1 MGGQGGGFCFC
12 SPSELSVQ
20 CMYPLHV
27 CPVIRLVIW
36 LLSERSEVCSHILV
50 ALILFC
56 HLFYPKIMCPHNLR
70 LHQPEHSMRSVRAGE
85 KFSGS
90 ASQQN
95 HFQANVTHP
104 FLLRFKLSPSCSGT
118 VLLLTTPHIRS
129 CFWCSVGVLLDA
141 SHGMSFHHPGRACPA
156 ACSLAGLESS
166 LRSFPPVSHPLLLDI
181 TGTFSNPGSEQPF
194 PLVSTSPHPEPSGKH
209 FPRGGPCLVS
219 LLLRSRLS
227 HQKHL
232 LTYL

>member
-1 MGGQGGGFCFC
+1 
-12 SPSELSVQ
+12 
-20 CMYPLHV
+20 
-27 CPVIRLVIW
+27 
-36 LLSERSEVCSHILV
+36 
-50 ALILFC
+50 
-56 HLFYPKIMCPHNLR
+56 MCPHNLR

-95 HFQANVTHP
+95 HFQANATHP

-118 VLLLTTPHIRS
+118 VLLLTTPHIRC

-181 TGTFSNPGSEQPF
+181 TGTFSNPGSGSQ
-194 PLVSTSPHPEPSGKH
+194 SSPSLWFLYHPTQ
-209 FPRGGPCLVS
+209 S
-219 LLLRSRLS
+219 LLGNISREVSPALCLCFCLPAS
-227 HQKHL
+227 PIRN
-232 LTYL
+232 TC